1 MLGSLPVKHEKS
13 SMDKFFSYSDSI
25 IRFYFMCQNHK
36 KIKLIRTL
44 LFSIGHAA
52 IHTSGFTP
60 LIKYGYIYYL
70 GMVEF

>member
-1 MLGSLPVKHEKS
+1 MKNHRWINSFHIPIQSLDFILCAKTTEKL
-13 SMDKFFSYSDSI
+13 
-25 IRFYFMCQNHK
+25 N
-36 KIKLIRTL
+36 LIRIL